1 MTAQGLR
8 RFILLVL
15 AAALLALLLG
25 RVQDGKPQASH
36 SVGAQVPADSGGNV
50 DGAVAH
56 EATATARVR
65 SPTLQAVLAQAS
77 EVALDMRCLA
87 ERNRHLLALYR
98 DTDPRRSP
106 GDALDR
112 LLAAQAILAADGI
125 PASELTASI
134 VDARQRWPDDVEL
147 AWHSAAA
154 CRDKDG
160 CDQQAAIAHL
170 LRLEPD
176 NAAAWAMAMT
186 RAQRRD
192 DVAGYERALQGAAQ
206 SDHVDSHFGTVFIRL
221 APLLA
226 RRRTSK
232 ECTPSAGGLADAGYL
247 LGHAPG
253 RDDIAAFEAMALE
266 MAIGLPA
273 YQSLQ
278 GCSTESV
285 AAFPHRRQA
294 CTATLTL
301 FTQGDTLL
309 TRGIGFGYLLPL
321 VRGEPGSERLREQY
335 RRHRWLMRL
344 ASEPLPPGVG
354 LETIAFLGEV
364 ESLRQRAIAA
374 GQWPPPADFD

>member
-1 MTAQGLR
+1 LTAQGLR
-8 RFILLVL
+8 RSIVL
-15 AAALLALLLG
+15 ALVAALLALLLV
-25 RVQDGKPQASH
+25 RVQNGKPQASH
-36 SVGAQVPADSGGNV
+36 SVGAQVPADSDGDV

-56 EATATARVR
+56 EATATAPAR
-65 SPTLQAVLAQAS
+65 SSTFQADLAQAS
-77 EVALDMRCLA
+77 EVALNMRCLA
-87 ERNRHLLALYR
+87 ERNRHLLAQYR

-112 LLAAQAILAADGI
+112 LLATQAILSADGI
-125 PASELTASI
+125 PDSELTAAI
-134 VDARQRWPDDVEL
+134 VDGRKRWPDDVEL
-147 AWHSAAA
+147 AWHSAVA

-176 NAAAWAMAMT
+176 NAAAWVMAMT

-232 ECTPSAGGLADAGYL
+232 ECMPSAEDLADAGHF

-285 AAFPHRRQA
+285 AAFPRRRQA
-294 CTATLTL
+294 CVATLTL

-309 TRGIGFGYLLPL
+309 ARRIGFTYLLPL
-321 VRGEPGSERLREQY
+321 VRGEPDDERLREAY
-335 RRHRWLMRL
+335 RRHRWLMKL
-344 ASEPLPPGVG
+344 ALEPLPPGVG
-354 LETIAFLGEV
+354 LETIAFQGEI